1 MYNECN
7 YKYGIIGIVSWILY
21 MSGLLLMGIMY
32 RKGVA
37 YQYIY
42 ILMFVLVA
50 ATAFLLKRKD
60 GFSFLGFGGNKLKKD
75 SVISICIIAVVYI
88 GSIFFSEYSVL
99 QLLKL
104 SLYYIFYIGAVEEI
118 IFRGFIQNC
127 LFGLKL
133 NRSVTFLIGAAF
145 FSLMHL
151 PFQMYLHGNVSLM
164 YLAEVWPNLIFT
176 FVVHLVFCFIT
187 YKRKNIL
194 IPIAIHYVI
203 NYLL

>member
-104 SLYYIFYIGAVEEI
+104 SFYYIFYIGAVEEI